1 MLMNVVGIRF
11 RDAGKIYYFSA
22 NNLILNFK
30 DKVIV
35 ESSNGLELAEVCLA
49 NIDIDKEKF
58 DKTISEVIRKATDRD
73 LEIYENNRKD
83 AKEAIEIAQE
93 KADKHRLDMKI
104 VDSEYSFDRSKITFY
119 FTAENR
125 IDFRMLVKDLASIFK
140 NRIELRQ
147 IGVRDHAK
155 LKGFYGTCGQKSC
168 CSRFMTDFSPLSIK
182 MAKDQGITLD
192 PAKISGI
199 CGRLMCC
206 LSFEEDNYIK
216 AKKSMPKPGSKVET
230 CDGLGVVLTN
240 DYVREMCKV
249 RVNNLEDDEEIEEY
263 YNACDIEKIK

>member
-1 MLMNVVGIRF
+1 MNVVGIRF
-11 RDAGKIYYFSA
+11 KQAGKVYYFSA
-22 NNLILNFK
+22 NNLKLNFK

-35 ESSNGLELAEVCLA
+35 ESSNGLEFAEVALA
-49 NIDIDKEKF
+49 NIDIEKDKF
-58 DKTISEVIRKATDRD
+58 DKSLSQVLRKATDKD
-73 LEIYENNRKD
+73 IKIYEENIED
-83 AKEAIEIAQE
+83 AQEAIEIAQE
-93 KADKHRLDMKI
+93 KADKHQLDMKI

-125 IDFRMLVKDLASIFK
+125 VDFRMLVKDLASIFK

-155 LKGFYGTCGQKSC
+155 LKDFYGSCGQKSC

-192 PAKISGI
+192 PAKISGV

-216 AKKSMPKPGSKVET
+216 AKKTMPKPGSKVET
-230 CDGLGVVLTN
+230 CDGLGIVLSN
-240 DYVREMCKV
+240 DYVRELCKV
-249 RVNNLEDDEEIEEY
+249 RVKDYENDEEIEEY
-263 YNACDIEKIK
+263 YKASEIEKIKW